1 MLSKKNMTELF
12 SGKKMKILVISI
24 ILLKISLDYKY
35 YTWLAPLQ
43 LNVYTRDFN
52 LLKYINGIAWLV
64 IIFITINHKC
74 RSVSTFLLT
83 LVYVMQIV
91 PITTIYAMGNKE
103 VGCYNGICFCFY
115 LTIFIVNNIN
125 FSIGNRLLE
134 PSTKY
139 SRIIELA
146 MGAMCFLI
154 FAYIVKKNGVPTF
167 TALNIYKVYELR
179 ESGSFNL
186 GTYPG
191 YVLSWVTN
199 VIIPFFA
206 TKCILEKK
214 FARAA
219 IFVAMIFVIYLY
231 DGHKTNLFISIV
243 VVIVAFWL
251 KRKDSYTEI
260 ISCLCLG
267 ISALAIISS
276 LNIPGNNVIL
286 EVFSLFGR
294 RVMLLSAQNK
304 FAYFDYFSKNPK
316 MGLGGLFPTWFLH
329 FDARYVDIDYT
340 RAISGIYYGTPE
352 SVSNTGYFAECHTR
366 FGFFGY
372 ILEGVLFAAILKLLD
387 VAQNNIGYALLT
399 GTSLCVFL
407 GLNDAFLLNSIV
419 FGPMMFL
426 IFIALFY
433 KNKCIKDE
441 IINNHGTACSNMQL
455 K

>member
-1 MLSKKNMTELF
+1 
-12 SGKKMKILVISI
+12 
-24 ILLKISLDYKY
+24 
-35 YTWLAPLQ
+35 
-43 LNVYTRDFN
+43 
-52 LLKYINGIAWLV
+52 
-64 IIFITINHKC
+64 
-74 RSVSTFLLT
+74 
-83 LVYVMQIV
+83 
-91 PITTIYAMGNKE
+91 
-103 VGCYNGICFCFY
+103 
-115 LTIFIVNNIN
+115 
-125 FSIGNRLLE
+125 
-134 PSTKY
+134 
-139 SRIIELA
+139 
-146 MGAMCFLI
+146 
-154 FAYIVKKNGVPTF
+154 
-167 TALNIYKVYELR
+167 
-179 ESGSFNL
+179 
-186 GTYPG
+186 
-191 YVLSWVTN
+191 
-199 VIIPFFA
+199 
-206 TKCILEKK
+206 
-214 FARAA
+214 
-219 IFVAMIFVIYLY
+219 MIFVIYLY

-352 SVSNTGYFAECHTR
+352 SVSNTGYFAECHAR

-419 FGPMMFL
+419 LGPMMFL

-441 IINNHGTACSNMQL
+441 ILNNHGTTCSNMHL